1 MARHGTVLLGD
12 GHVGHLVFELGDYLP
27 DRFHYSN
34 LDRCSMIKQLS
45 ETKEKSASL
54 DRTAGTKTM
63 KEMRKAGEALRAAG
77 RKGAPKPKGR
87 AVAEQPVPVVK
98 DITPKAKHV
107 ATPVNQVEVEV
118 VPEMSAERAMELIG
132 WEIVEDGPFHLKHP
146 VSGEKVRLVNNSTNR
161 PFRLGLANR
170 YKSEFL
176 RGKWKL
182 NGETI
187 IVDWDGKIQSGQHRL
202 AGFIMAEAERL
213 ADKRVPGKD
222 GIGWKEWC
230 KALHGHAGPLTM
242 PAIIVTGIDPSPET
256 VNTID
261 QGLKRTVGD
270 VFYREE
276 RFANGLLPTGNMV
289 AAGVSSVGKQTAP
302 GVTKKKAGKGKADK
316 EGQGQKQAG
325 APTLASPPMND
336 VIRRKL
342 CNILANA
349 TRLVWLRSGGK
360 KVSDAPHF
368 PLSEAEDF
376 INENLRLEDCVLL
389 VWGYEGGSGKGGQKI
404 SRYVSLGYAAGLM
417 YLMMTSGT
425 DPDEWRE
432 NGAAALNFDM
442 EPKAKEFWSKL
453 ASGAGLKENDPILQV
468 RQILLQVDAGSG
480 TGRDEVVGM
489 IIKAFNLW
497 ADGQDAQPKDVAMK
511 KSTNDNG
518 RQILIEEPR
527 LGGID
532 VEGPDEPEYID
543 PLKVDDTR
551 EATVAEKGKWGEGDT
566 CWVRAEDGEHWF
578 GTIVEVI
585 KTVDGIVAMIEDND
599 TGRRWEEP
607 IKNLW
612 LKYPG

>member
-45 ETKEKSASL
+45 K
-54 DRTAGTKTM
+54 KTM
-63 KEMRKAGEALRAAG
+63 KEMKKAGEALRAAG

-213 ADKRVPGKD
+213 ADKRVPGKE
-222 GIGWKEWC
+222 GVGWKEWC
-230 KALHGHAGPLTM
+230 KALHGHGGPLTM

-276 RFANGLLPTGNMV
+276 RFATGLLPQQPAPAYSEKSSSHGTE
-289 AAGVSSVGKQTAP
+289 AGRRDSVGKVSKPAP
-302 GVTKKKAGKGKADK
+302 GVTKKKG
-316 EGQGQKQAG
+316 KQAAAASDQSG
-325 APTLASPPMND
+325 ADDSRRVSTPMMND
-336 VIRRKL
+336 AIRRKL

-468 RQILLQVDAGSG
+468 RQMLLQVDAGSG

-497 ADGQDAQPKDVAMK
+497 ADGQEAEPKDVAMK
-511 KSTNDNG
+511 KSTKDNG